1 MQALNLEPRGVA
13 GAADHK
19 LRQVTHKVN
28 DIEEKIKQ
36 KDAEMEKL
44 KLKTGP

>member
-1 MQALNLEPRGVA
+1 MQALNIEPRGLV

-19 LRQVTHKVN
+19 LRQVNLKVN

-36 KDAEMEKL
+36 KEAEMEKL
-44 KLKTGP
+44 KLKSGP